1 MIKVLHVK
9 NFKSFKDVKIELGKF
24 NVVIGSNASGKSNF
38 VEIFRFLKDI
48 KNFGLDN
55 ALGKRGDPKYLIN
68 LKIGSS
74 EPLYMR
80 IETGIKLSDTI
91 KLTISKKEIEIE
103 IKIEEPIYE
112 FALEFDKEGPKY
124 KIIND
129 RLIQKKGD
137 KEIILEGNPTP
148 QITQPE
154 GISKKELL
162 YYRSIL
168 VLHNI
173 IQTIIM
179 KKELLLRSLSFFPP
193 ISIYNFDPNLIKWPQ
208 KTGGAELEEDG
219 RNLTFVLKNILE
231 NEEKRR
237 IFFNLVEYL
246 LSFIEDIKVEKSAE
260 DVWLTKLK
268 EKYLESEYL
277 PSFFISDGT
286 VNMIALIVALYFE
299 KEEGLTIIEE
309 PERNIHPALFSK
321 IVEMMKEASQNK
333 QIIITTHNPEIVKYA
348 DIQNL
353 LLLSRDEEGFS
364 VISRPEDKEE
374 VKTFIKNEIGVDEL
388 FIKNLL

>member
-9 NFKSFKDVKIELGKF
+9 NFRSFKDVKIELGKF

-48 KNFGLDN
+48 RNFGLNN
-55 ALGKRGDPKYLIN
+55 ALGKRGDPKYLTN

-74 EPLYMR
+74 EPLHMR
-80 IETGIKLSDTI
+80 IETGVKLSDTI
-91 KLTISKKEIEIE
+91 SKEEIEIE

-112 FALEFDKEGPKY
+112 FTLKFDKEGSEY
-124 KIIND
+124 EITED

-148 QITQPE
+148 KIIPPE
-154 GISKKELL
+154 GISKKELS
-162 YYRSIL
+162 YYQVIL
-168 VLHNI
+168 ALHYLL
-173 IQTIIM
+173 TIIM
-179 KKELLLRSLSFFPP
+179 KKELLLRSLIFFPP
-193 ISIYNFDPNLIKWPQ
+193 ISIYNFDPNLIKSPQ
-208 KTGGAELEEDG
+208 KTGGAQLKEDG
-219 RNLTFVLKNILE
+219 RNLTFILKNILE

-237 IFFNLVEYL
+237 IFLNLVEYL
-246 LSFIEDIKVEKSAE
+246 LPFIEDIKVEKSAE

-277 PSFFISDGT
+277 PFFFISDGT

-309 PERNIHPALFSK
+309 PERNIHPALFSN

>member
-80 IETGIKLSDTI
+80 IKTGVKFSGTFL
-91 KLTISKKEIEIE
+91 KGEIE

-112 FALEFDKEGPKY
+112 FALEFDKEGSKY
-124 KIIND
+124 KIIKD

-137 KEIILEGNPTP
+137 KEIVLEGNPSP
-148 QITQPE
+148 KIIQPE
-154 GISKKELL
+154 GISEKELL
-162 YYRSIL
+162 YYRLIL
-168 VLHNI
+168 FGHILR
-173 IQTIIM
+173 TIIM
-179 KKELLLRSLSFFPP
+179 KEELFLGSLFFFPP
-193 ISIYNFDPNLIKWPQ
+193 ISIYNFDPNLIKSPQ